1 MNGGRKINRGKHTH
15 RKKNIQKIEENYP
28 NPKKLS
34 IRIKE
39 VCRVQKIFTRKKFPT
54 KPNNQ
59 NIKQTGQKELLK
71 ASRKINI

>member
-39 VCRVQKIFTRKKFPT
+39 VCRVQKNIYKKKVPHET
-54 KPNNQ
+54 
-59 NIKQTGQKELLK
+59 
-71 ASRKINI
+71 

>member
-15 RKKNIQKIEENYP
+15 TEKKNIQKIEENYP

-39 VCRVQKIFTRKKFPT
+39 VCRVQKNIYKKKVPHET
-54 KPNNQ
+54 
-59 NIKQTGQKELLK
+59 
-71 ASRKINI
+71 